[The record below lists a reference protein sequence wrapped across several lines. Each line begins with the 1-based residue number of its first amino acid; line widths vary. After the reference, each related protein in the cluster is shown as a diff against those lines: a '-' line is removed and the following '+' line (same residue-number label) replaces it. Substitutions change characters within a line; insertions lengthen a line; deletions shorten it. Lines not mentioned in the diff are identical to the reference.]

1 MAIVTDIGT
10 LKSEVA
16 AYLYDRTDL
25 TNQIPNFISM
35 AQKRLFRVLQCR
47 ENEAQIVGTIGS
59 NAYTV
64 PANYE
69 SLRYLLVND
78 RPLDSITERDLRTRL
93 HNRPAVGAPNAFARI
108 QTQWIF
114 HPTADADYS
123 INLYYYADLS
133 SDVSDDAATNLVL
146 TAFPDLYLWGS
157 LLMAAPFLNE
167 DDRIGTWNA
176 LYDNTLNTIRERNS
190 DEEYS
195 GSNLTVSSVY

>member
-1 MAIVTDIGT
+1 MAIVSDIGT
-10 LKSEVA
+10 LKAEIA

-25 TNQIPNFISM
+25 TSQIPNFISM

-47 ENEAQIVGTIGS
+47 ENEVQIAGAISG

-78 RPLDSITERDLRTRL
+78 TPLESITERDLRTRL
-93 HNRPAVGAPNAFARI
+93 NDRPAVGEPNAFARI
-108 QTQWIF
+108 QTQWLF
-114 HPTADADYS
+114 HPPADAAYS

-133 SDVSDDAATNLVL
+133 SDVTDDTATNLVL
-146 TAFPDLYLWGS
+146 TAYPDLYLWGS

-167 DDRIGTWNA
+167 DDRIGTWKG
-176 LYDNTLNTIRERNS
+176 LLDDTMNTISERNF

>member
-1 MAIVTDIGT
+1 MAIVTNIGT
-10 LKSEVA
+10 LKAEVA

-25 TNQIPNFISM
+25 TAQIPNFISM

-47 ENEAQIVGTIGS
+47 ENEAQIVGSIAGNT
-59 NAYTV
+59 YTV

-69 SLRYLLVND
+69 SLRYLMVND
-78 RPLDSITERDLRTRL
+78 TPLDSITERDLRTRL
-93 HNRPAVGAPNAFARI
+93 KDLPALGEPNAFARI
-108 QTQWIF
+108 QTQWMF
-114 HPTADADYS
+114 HPPADAVYS

-133 SDVSDDAATNLVL
+133 SDVTDDAATNLVL

-167 DDRIGTWNA
+167 DERIGTWKG
-176 LYDNTLNTIRERNS
+176 LYDDTLNTIRERNS

>member
-1 MAIVTDIGT
+1 MAIVSDIGT
-10 LKSEVA
+10 LKAEIA

-25 TNQIPNFISM
+25 TSQIPNFISM

-47 ENEAQIVGTIGS
+47 ENEVQIAGTISG

-64 PANYE
+64 PANYK

-78 RPLDSITERDLRTRL
+78 TPLDSITERELRTRL
-93 HNRPAVGAPNAFARI
+93 KDRPAEGQPDAFSRI
-108 QTQWIF
+108 QTQWLF
-114 HPTADADYS
+114 HPPADAAYS
-123 INLYYYADLS
+123 IDLYYYADLS
-133 SDVSDDAATNLVL
+133 SDVTDDAATNLVL

-167 DDRIGTWNA
+167 DDRIGTWKG
-176 LYDNTLNTIRERNS
+176 LLDDTMNTISERNF